1 MVSKSDGGKA
11 LLTRIKNNKKISNNL
26 INLLYFSQS
35 LSSKDAEFLFSVALL
50 LIEEFERKR
59 EQNIYLL
66 IEYAYLIIARTCFKI
81 KDFRAL
87 YDFSINYGY
96 YPIARKILSD
106 GLLKNNISV
115 QHLISNNDLD
125 DFSEEGKIK
134 TYEQHKVFEE
144 IIESKSEQLLFA
156 APTSY
161 GKSELIFKHLSKNN
175 DKSKVAIIVPTKAL
189 IDQTFRDAK
198 QKVHDRKILIH
209 DQNYNVEKDSRI
221 LAIVTQERA
230 LRLIDEGIVF
240 EMIYIDEA
248 HELLDFNFRF
258 PLANR
263 SLLLA
268 RFINI
273 TRKLNPQ
280 VKLIYLS
287 PTIQNSESL
296 LLADQDLINDYRIE
310 KNLKILEIKYLS
322 KENKEYIYDLYL
334 NEYILVSEK
343 NDPWKYIVDTVS
355 SGRFKKNLH
364 FIFRPKQ
371 IEDYSQKIFDL
382 LPERDI
388 PEEIKELQEELS
400 RIVHP
405 EFKLINYL
413 SKGIVYLHGVLP
425 LLIRNYLLKYIKESK
440 FLSNFIANSVVLAGM
455 NLPIDNL
462 IYISGF
468 NRSSDLKNLIGRV
481 NRLNEIFKKESSLSR
496 IFIPI
501 HFIELIDYPQYNGCK
516 IQNKITSLRGAHKD
530 NVENPILKK
539 FNNDNAKATVIRDY
553 EEDIIREYNSTDF
566 RIRLS
571 KSGAQQLLNYTEE
584 GIIKLQKVISET
596 NKIEGF
602 DNLIQKCLEKIRTI
616 FFEPF
621 IYEDYKLDNN
631 YFQPTVSVSRL
642 RYLETCNYYKK
653 FLENSHLPLSE
664 RVNYQFDYW
673 KQILNKKRRDKIN
686 YFVYVGTQF
695 GEVPYATDFY
705 SGNQNVYIDL
715 RDHKN
720 DSKFLYNIAIIKI
733 QKDED
738 FISHEI
744 TLLLNALKE
753 FKIINENQFDYFL
766 YGTQEPEEISI
777 LRLGISKNM
786 YESLKKENQ
795 IRNIGF
801 DEYGNPK
808 ANKALKEF
816 INSRQGIEKFELE
829 QFFL

>member
-1 MVSKSDGGKA
+1 MVTKSDGGKA
-11 LLTRIKNNKKISNNL
+11 LLTRIKNNKKISDNL
-26 INLLYFSQS
+26 INLLYFTQS
-35 LSSKDAEFLFSVALL
+35 LSFKDAEFLFSVALL

-81 KDFRAL
+81 NDFRAL

-106 GLLKNNISV
+106 GLLENNISV

-134 TYEQHKVFEE
+134 TYEQHKIFEE

-209 DQNYNVEKDSRI
+209 DQNYNVEKDNRI

-268 RFINI
+268 RLINI

-296 LLADQDLINDYRIE
+296 LLADQDLIHDYRIE
-310 KNLKILEIKYLS
+310 KNLKILAIKYLS

-343 NDPWKYIVDTVS
+343 NNPWEYIVDTVNN
-355 SGRFKKNLH
+355 GRFKKNLH

-371 IEDYSQKIFDL
+371 IEEYSQEIFNL
-382 LPERDI
+382 LPEREI

-400 RIVHP
+400 RVVHP

-468 NRSSDLKNLIGRV
+468 NRSSDLKRNLHYLGY
-481 NRLNEIFKKESSLSR
+481 LFQ
-496 IFIPI
+496 FI
-501 HFIELIDYPQYNGCK
+501 
-516 IQNKITSLRGAHKD
+516 
-530 NVENPILKK
+530 
-539 FNNDNAKATVIRDY
+539 
-553 EEDIIREYNSTDF
+553 
-566 RIRLS
+566 
-571 KSGAQQLLNYTEE
+571 LLNSSTIHNIMVAKYR
-584 GIIKLQKVISET
+584 IK
-596 NKIEGF
+596 F
-602 DNLIQKCLEKIRTI
+602 
-616 FFEPF
+616 P
-621 IYEDYKLDNN
+621 
-631 YFQPTVSVSRL
+631 P
-642 RYLETCNYYKK
+642 
-653 FLENSHLPLSE
+653 
-664 RVNYQFDYW
+664 
-673 KQILNKKRRDKIN
+673 
-686 YFVYVGTQF
+686 
-695 GEVPYATDFY
+695 
-705 SGNQNVYIDL
+705 
-715 RDHKN
+715 
-720 DSKFLYNIAIIKI
+720 
-733 QKDED
+733 
-738 FISHEI
+738 
-744 TLLLNALKE
+744 
-753 FKIINENQFDYFL
+753 
-766 YGTQEPEEISI
+766 
-777 LRLGISKNM
+777 
-786 YESLKKENQ
+786 
-795 IRNIGF
+795 
-801 DEYGNPK
+801 
-808 ANKALKEF
+808 
-816 INSRQGIEKFELE
+816 
-829 QFFL
+829 

>member
-209 DQNYNVEKDSRI
+209 DQNYYVEKDNRI

>member
-209 DQNYNVEKDSRI
+209 DQNYNVEKDNRI

-673 KQILNKKRRDKIN
+673 KQNLNKKRRDKIN

>member
-209 DQNYNVEKDSRI
+209 DQNYNVEKDNRI